1 VLAVLHL
8 LCVEQSDVSQLV
20 SLLRQGLVVIGVFEV
35 YDLVKFTRFVI
46 PQWKSFVLFD
56 ETLAHESL

>member
-1 VLAVLHL
+1 MLAVLHL

-46 PQWKSFVLFD
+46 SQWKSFVLFD